1 MWCSLLPCFC
11 LITVLLSLDLLLF
24 HTQWAEKRALK
35 KRTFAFLR
43 KEVPPKTSRLLYRI
57 RLYTVFPLSSAL
69 TACYG
74 YIKTFLCSSPDSSP
88 QYARYGRNIIQ
99 IHYLGRTDRNIDTNM
114 KRPKC
119 CRGHLYIFSLWLLSS
134 SRQTD
139 PKFLYPDDEET
150 VLYWW
155 AWSLP
160 EWLRP
165 IHVVWGLTAIWS
177 YDLQTRQI
185 STPLGD
191 FGATC

>member
-24 HTQWAEKRALK
+24 HTQWAEKRALKK

-119 CRGHLYIFSLWLLSS
+119 CRGQLYIFSLWLLSS
-134 SRQTD
+134 SRQGRS
-139 PKFLYPDDEET
+139 K
-150 VLYWW
+150 VLISWW
-155 AWSLP
+155 WGNGFILMD
-160 EWLRP
+160 
-165 IHVVWGLTAIWS
+165 VVSSGVAPPHPRGMRTHGNLKLWP
-177 YDLQTRQI
+177 RQI